1 MDRSGTDLWLALAVC
16 VLLGLLTGCGASSGS
31 RTTTPPPSSGQFTHV
46 YVVFPP
52 QNDPNKTHFM
62 NTVINQSA
70 IEGVTV
76 GTHWI
81 DAETGT
87 PGPGTCS
94 PVGTDTCQ
102 QDGFGWTH
110 TYDWSAI
117 DSDNAPWFAAQSGT
131 KKVNVILQGIGGA
144 GALCLITNS
153 CVNRL
158 TPYYVTTSSWA
169 AHTASSTEDLI
180 NANKDGCT
188 NYLGLIAT
196 SMTRDQNG
204 MVTVTSHGHG
214 YLNGDTIWIGGTTPS
229 NFNIAQESVTSV
241 QVASSTL
248 TIKASNSFPSGMLV
262 TFQNLGQATF
272 LNNQTVTVLNSTPSQ
287 FTATFAHADY
297 GPTAETGGTANPLG
311 VRVKN
316 ATANTF
322 QYQTGILS
330 AGSASVPGTVVS
342 VQQSWP
348 VPYET
353 PYKTAWEAF
362 VAAAIIHYNNSPHLS
377 QISYMRVGRSVGGEA
392 YPPCTPNLEQIPP
405 PNTYTKSGWL
415 QYYTEVDDFVQGQKP
430 KMQIIDPLN
439 QVGNGT
445 VADPADP
452 TYGTAEAQIAV
463 AHQNASGKVNGFGS
477 QGMQASDITNY
488 AANKDCSSD
497 WCGTFNT
504 FYQTGVPLELQQVGL
519 SAPVPESDVNSPTGD
534 LRPLL
539 PFAVERHATIIELY
553 DLDALLAYDPNY
565 CVLPAVNGLCAPG
578 SVEIPIIVLP
588 PQNQLPYFQAV
599 GQPGQQG
606 AKGDG
611 SYAAVIN
618 STQGQH

>member
-1 MDRSGTDLWLALAVC
+1 M
-16 VLLGLLTGCGASSGS
+16 
-31 RTTTPPPSSGQFTHV
+31 
-46 YVVFPP
+46 
-52 QNDPNKTHFM
+52 
-62 NTVINQSA
+62 
-70 IEGVTV
+70 
-76 GTHWI
+76 
-81 DAETGT
+81 
-87 PGPGTCS
+87 
-94 PVGTDTCQ
+94 
-102 QDGFGWTH
+102 
-110 TYDWSAI
+110 
-117 DSDNAPWFAAQSGT
+117 
-131 KKVNVILQGIGGA
+131 NVILQGIGGA
-144 GALCLITNS
+144 GQLCLITNS
-153 CVNRL
+153 CVNAL

-169 AHTASSTEDLI
+169 AHTASDPVDLI

-196 SMTRDQNG
+196 SMTRDANG
-204 MVTVTSHGHG
+204 LVTVTSHGHG

-241 QVASSTL
+241 QIASSTL
-248 TIKASNSFPSGMLV
+248 TIKASNSFPSGMQV

-272 LNNQTVTVLNSTPSQ
+272 LNGQTVTLTSSTSTQ

-297 GPTAETGGTANPLG
+297 GPTAETAGTADPLG
-311 VRVKN
+311 VQVKN
-316 ATANTF
+316 VTANTF

-330 AGSASVPGTVVS
+330 AASASVPGTAVS
-342 VQQSWP
+342 RQQSWP
-348 VPYET
+348 VAYET
-353 PYKTAWEAF
+353 PYKTAWETF
-362 VAAAIIHYNNSPHLS
+362 VAAAILHYNNSPHLS

-392 YPPCTPNLEQIPP
+392 YPPCTPSLKQIPS
-405 PNTYTKSGWL
+405 PNTFTRSGWL
-415 QYYTEVDDFVQGQKP
+415 QYYTDIDDFVQAQQP
-430 KMQIIDPLN
+430 KMQILDPLN

-445 VADPADP
+445 AEDPADP

-463 AHQNASGKVNGFGS
+463 AHQNASGKTNGFGS

-488 AANKDCSSD
+488 AANKDCASD

-504 FYQTGVPLELQQVGL
+504 YYQTGVPLELQQVGL
-519 SAPVPESDVNSPTGD
+519 SAPVPESDVNSLTGD

-565 CVLPAVNGLCAPG
+565 CVLPAVNGLCAAG
-578 SVEIPIIVLP
+578 SVEIPVIVLP
-588 PQNQLPYFQAV
+588 PLDQLPYFQAV